1 METMDLTEYQ
11 RDALTKQNSRKCDE
25 FRAEKFQK
33 ESQKHWDLFYKR
45 NETRFFKDRHWTTRE
60 FKELAE
66 DNQSKVLFEIGCGV
80 GNFLFPLLEEQDDK
94 LFIYAADISPK
105 AIELVQK
112 NPKYD
117 QEKICAF
124 TCDISLPRCLD
135 EKIEDNKVD
144 IASMIFVLS
153 AIRPILF
160 KTVLQNIHKVLKQ
173 NGLLIFRDYAINDMA
188 MFRFKQGTKINDR
201 HYLRQ
206 DGTTTYFFTL
216 EEMKILVESVGFVVE
231 KNELIERRT
240 VNKKENVD
248 VPRIFLQGKY
258 RKI

>member
-1 METMDLTEYQ
+1 MEYVVYVIE
-11 RDALTKQNSRKCDE
+11 RK
-25 FRAEKFQK
+25 
-33 ESQKHWDLFYKR
+33 
-45 NETRFFKDRHWTTRE
+45 
-60 FKELAE
+60 LAC
-66 DNQSKVLFEIGCGV
+66 S
-80 GNFLFPLLEEQDDK
+80 
-94 LFIYAADISPK
+94 IST
-105 AIELVQK
+105 I
-112 NPKYD
+112 
-117 QEKICAF
+117 F
-124 TCDISLPRCLD
+124 TCDVSIPRCFD
-135 EKIEDNKVD
+135 EKIEDNKVDQVD

-160 KTVLQNIHKVLKQ
+160 KIVLQNIHKVLKP

-216 EEMKILVESVGFVVE
+216 EEMKVLVESVGFVME
-231 KNELIERRT
+231 MNELIERRT